1 MTSEWIDFGLFAAA
15 ITLIGFLVIL
25 AFARRNENN
34 RDVVGDASG
43 DISTDGMLAN
53 LTGTGLLAPSQRDK
67 DEIQPELTRAGFYSK
82 TSLVQ
87 YRAIRYLLILLAL
100 ITAGLVALIVPTS
113 RIPLVA
119 LIGMGLAVVGYS
131 LPRVYLGWRGR
142 RRGRQIEMGLPVFA
156 DLMTLA
162 LLGGQNLLNA
172 LRRVA
177 VEIRPAYPVVADELG
192 LVVKQAEL
200 NTLPHAFAQ
209 WADRCQVPEVRDLVM
224 VLTQAQRM
232 GTDITAALMEFA
244 NNLRANMKQRAD
256 AQAQRAGLW
265 ILFPNLLC
273 LWIPAAVILVAPMAF
288 EFRERRMKAQ
298 EALRN
303 QLGGRNL
310 TDAVKGKE
318 RDSGPRPGFADSADN
333 NQLK

>member
-1 MTSEWIDFGLFAAA
+1 MSSEWIDFGLVAAA
-15 ITLIGFLVIL
+15 IALLAFLVFL
-25 AFARRNENN
+25 AFARRNEAN
-34 RDVVGDASG
+34 REVTGDASG
-43 DISTDGMLAN
+43 EFSADGLFVG
-53 LTGTGLLAPSQRDK
+53 LSGTGLLAPSRRDK
-67 DEIQPELTRAGFYSK
+67 EEIQPELTRAGFYSR

-87 YRAIRYLLILLAL
+87 YRAIRYLLILLSL
-100 ITAGLVALIVPTS
+100 ITAGLVALIVPPS

-119 LIGMGLAVVGYS
+119 LIGLGLAVIGYS
-131 LPRVYLGWRGR
+131 APRVYVGWRGR
-142 RRGRQIEMGLPVFA
+142 WRARQIEQGLPVFA

-177 VEIRPAYPVVADELG
+177 VEIRPAYPVVANELS

-209 WADRCQVPEVRDLVM
+209 WAERCQVAEVRDLVM

-244 NNLRANMKQRAD
+244 NNLRANMRQRAD

-273 LWIPAAVILVAPMAF
+273 LWIPAAVILVAPMAY
-288 EFRERRMKAQ
+288 EFQERRAKAQ

-303 QLGGRNL
+303 SVGGRNT
-310 TDAVKGKE
+310 TDIMKGKE
-318 RDSGPRPGFADSADN
+318 NRPNRQGFTDSSDN
-333 NQLK
+333 NQLNK

>member
-1 MTSEWIDFGLFAAA
+1 MSSEWIDFGLVAAA
-15 ITLIGFLVIL
+15 ITLMVFLAYL
-25 AFARRNENN
+25 TLGRRTENN

-43 DISTDGMLAN
+43 EFSADGLFVGLN
-53 LTGTGLLAPSQRDK
+53 GTGLLAPSQRDK
-67 DEIQPELTRAGFYSK
+67 DEIQPELTRAGFYSRA
-82 TSLVQ
+82 SLVQ
-87 YRAIRYLLILLAL
+87 YRATRYLLILVAL
-100 ITAGLVALIVPTS
+100 VVAGLVTLVVPPS
-113 RIPLVA
+113 RIPLVGI
-119 LIGMGLAVVGYS
+119 IGLGFAVAGYS
-131 LPRVYLGWRGR
+131 APRVYVGWRGR
-142 RRGRQIEMGLPVFA
+142 WRARQIEQGLPVFA

-209 WADRCQVPEVRDLVM
+209 WADRCQVAEVRDLVM

-244 NNLRANMKQRAD
+244 NNLRANMRQRAD

-273 LWIPAAVILVAPMAF
+273 LWIPAAVILVAPMAY
-288 EFRERRMKAQ
+288 EFQERRAKAQ
-298 EALRN
+298 EALRSS
-303 QLGGRNL
+303 LKGRDVS
-310 TDAVKGKE
+310 DAMKGKE
-318 RDSGPRPGFADSADN
+318 NRPGRQGFTDSSAN
-333 NQLK
+333 NQLNK